1 MATYEEELDSTCS
14 IDIEIGD
21 LQNYIDVPLFS
32 ISSEETIQDLQSYVE
47 VPSFSIASAES
58 IQDLQN
64 YIETPLF
71 SIVSVESIL
80 DLQHYI
86 EGPSFTIVSSESIH
100 DAQHYLEPAPLY
112 TTIISLMNI
121 RDKQNF
127 SENRLITIVSQTL
140 PLFEYPSSKAITFGF
155 NDVETSS
162 IDRWIDIAVRGRQL
176 SGPPN
181 SFPLSAIIKVGSS
194 WRVLKPDEIFFSS
207 TWETVFWEKIFSRK
221 FTSNEISSLQ
231 LRLVPRDDI
240 SQYGIGICEI
250 RLFVVEPRYE
260 LFDVSLDIS
269 NSKEYN
275 IREKANYI
283 KAFEIS
289 PDFPDDY
296 TKWFKPGYG
305 AWWYGFRYYGFNG
318 DE

>member
-1 MATYEEELDSTCS
+1 MPTYEEELDSTS
-14 IDIEIGD
+14 TIDIDIED
-21 LQNYIDVPLFS
+21 LQNYIEAPLFN
-32 ISSEETIQDLQSYVE
+32 IV
-47 VPSFSIASAES
+47 SAES

-71 SIVSVESIL
+71 SIVSEESIQ

-86 EGPSFTIVSSESIH
+86 EGPSFTIVWYDTNTH
-100 DAQHYLEPAPLY
+100 DIQYYYPELLY
-112 TTIISLMNI
+112 TTIIALVTSPREI
-121 RDKQNF
+121 QHY

-221 FTSNEISSLQ
+221 FTSNEISSLE

-240 SQYGIGICEI
+240 SLYGIGICEI

-260 LFDVSLDIS
+260 VFDVSLDIS
-269 NSKEYN
+269 NEKEYN
-275 IREKANYI
+275 TREKANYI

-305 AWWYGFRYYGFNG
+305 AWWYGFRYYGLNG